1 MIGLFSIAFWM
12 LCILLA
18 ISIQE
23 RDDTT
28 KFYRGNSYARL
39 ALGEE
44 EVLVLD
50 ATDHDLETGT
60 IAESIIDILKNG
72 ADIKQDNPPL
82 KPQHDEQSSLLDGE
96 GSSGYGSFSD
106 ADTAAQRTADVEA
119 ARAVIEKRRR
129 DDMRSV

>member
-1 MIGLFSIAFWM
+1 M

-18 ISIQE
+18 ISIEE
-23 RDDTT
+23 RDDTI
-28 KFYRGNSYARL
+28 KYYRGNSYARL

-50 ATDHDLETGT
+50 AMDHDLETGT

-72 ADIKQDNPPL
+72 VDTKQENPPL
-82 KPQHDEQSSLLDGE
+82 EPQHDEESSLLDGE